1 MCSCLCVHNSV
12 SFAVPTRRTSS
23 TAVTN
28 RQNNG
33 ASSAIRTT
41 TDARRPT
48 NDERRRRTFP
58 RCESD
63 TELCGGH
70 RRYRRD
76 KRAAPFWS
84 SLKPW
89 RLLSRSRVLA
99 SNERAEQRTCEVM
112 RTSCGL
118 PCRRKPGWCAFDG
131 KAGGVA
137 FSSFVYVVSLKHP
150 NSS

>member
-1 MCSCLCVHNSV
+1 MCAAA
-12 SFAVPTRRTSS
+12 FACTIPSLLLFQHVGPVPPLLRIVR
-23 TAVTN
+23 
-28 RQNNG
+28 
-33 ASSAIRTT
+33 I
-41 TDARRPT
+41 
-48 NDERRRRTFP
+48 
-58 RCESD
+58 
-63 TELCGGH
+63 TEPH

-137 FSSFVYVVSLKHP
+137 FSSFVYVYINNKFINVTPLII
-150 NSS
+150 NQ